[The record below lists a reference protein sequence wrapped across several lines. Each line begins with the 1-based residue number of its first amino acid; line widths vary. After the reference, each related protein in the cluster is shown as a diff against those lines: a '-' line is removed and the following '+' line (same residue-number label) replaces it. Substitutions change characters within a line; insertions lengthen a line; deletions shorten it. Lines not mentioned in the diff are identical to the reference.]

1 MQKKWK
7 ESFGERPETF
17 GSDRDKMLRELESK
31 LIAITSASRGVL
43 SRKNVEEIE
52 KTINEYYER
61 WKA

>member
-1 MQKKWK
+1 
-7 ESFGERPETF
+7 
-17 GSDRDKMLRELESK
+17 LESK

>member
-1 MQKKWK
+1 MQKERK
-7 ESFGERPETF
+7 ESLRERPETF
-17 GSDRDKMLRELESK
+17 GGNRDKMLRELESK
-31 LIAITSASRGVL
+31 LIALTSASRGVL